1 MKKKILSFLLSIM
14 LVAAL
19 VPQAAF
25 AGEGEE
31 QTSGGVITG
40 FATPETTDYYYEGNP
55 EEEDLTLNLPET
67 LDVYLDG
74 SSSLTSI
81 PVTWESVEDYDNTD
95 FYFYSM
101 KPVWSGEY
109 TLGADLSSIMDVPWI
124 TVYKQEPD
132 NSEIEPM
139 VTEEEVPPV
148 YTEEEG
154 AVDPETYTE
163 TDGSE
168 GAAAVLSLFAE
179 DVYADSTSE
188 NTQEIYKYLTQ
199 TMGLNTAAACGV
211 MTNIN
216 VESAMSPINLQ
227 DKYHE
232 SIGLSDSEYTGWVD
246 SGKYTKFT
254 SDKAGYGL
262 CQWTY
267 PGRKSNLLS
276 YAKNQ
281 KKSIGNLRM
290 QMEFFENE
298 LTNSYQSV
306 YVTLKNVPNTAAGA
320 YIAAAEMC
328 MCYEIPVNTVATAAS
343 RGKTCL
349 SKYWKQYSGS
359 SASVTGT
366 SFLSL
371 CGYSYPTAVKNGKGM
386 DVKGYAI
393 SNYNVTSISGK
404 ITDSSGKTL
413 YSKTISSIS
422 SKTTSVKLSGLDD
435 YMKFSKLSNGSYKY
449 SVTAKDS
456 LGNSVTATHSFKVS
470 SSGPTTKALGF
481 ACKNTENDSAQSGST
496 ETGGSSTDSTTETAV
511 VKKTYSGTFPT
522 IPKRGYFKK
531 GDKGTQVK
539 RLQKLLN
546 WCGSSVSTGGTYGTK
561 TIKAVK
567 MLQKKLGLKQD
578 GKFGKKTLAKAKQL
592 KK

>member
-1 MKKKILSFLLSIM
+1 MKKTILSFVLSIM

-40 FATPETTDYYYEGNP
+40 FGTPETTDYYYEGNP
-55 EEEDLTLNLPET
+55 EEDELTLNLPET

-74 SSSLTSI
+74 STTLTSI
-81 PVTWESVEDYDNTD
+81 PVSWESVEDYDSTD

-109 TLGADLSSIMDVPWI
+109 TLDADLSSVMDVPWI

-139 VTEEEVPPV
+139 VTEEEAPPV
-148 YTEEEG
+148 YTEEDGAVNPEDYGAKG
-154 AVDPETYTE
+154 AVDI
-163 TDGSE
+163 
-168 GAAAVLSLFAE
+168 AAAVLSVFAE
-179 DVYADSTSE
+179 EVYAGTYAE
-188 NTQEIYKYLTQ
+188 NTEAIYRYLTQ
-199 TMGLNTAAACGV
+199 NMGLNTAAAFGV

-216 VESAMSPINLQ
+216 AESAMSPINLQ
-227 DKYHE
+227 NTYNS
-232 SIGLSDSEYTGWVD
+232 SIGLSDSEYTSRVD

-254 SDKAGYGL
+254 SDSAGYGL
-262 CQWTY
+262 CQWTSS
-267 PGRKSNLLS
+267 GRKSNLLN
-276 YAKNQ
+276 YARSRNT
-281 KKSIGNLRM
+281 SIGDLTM
-290 QMEFFENE
+290 QMEFLEKE
-298 LTNSYQSV
+298 LTTSYKSV
-306 YVTLKNVPNTAAGA
+306 YVTLKDVPNTPAGA

-328 MCYEIPVNTVATAAS
+328 MCYEIPANTVATAAS

-349 SKYWKQYSGS
+349 SNYWKQYSGS

-371 CGYSYPTAVKNGKGM
+371 CGYSYPTAVRNGKGM
-386 DVKGYAI
+386 DVTGYAI
-393 SNYNVTSISGK
+393 SNYNVKSITGK
-404 ITDSSGKTL
+404 ITDTSGKAL
-413 YSKTISSIS
+413 YSKTISAN
-422 SKTTSVKLSGLDD
+422 TTSVKLSGLDA
-435 YMKFSKLSNGSYKY
+435 YMKFAKLPNGSYKY
-449 SVTAKDS
+449 TVTAKDA
-456 LGNSVTATHSFKVS
+456 LGKSVSVSRSFKVS
-470 SSGPTTKALGF
+470 SSGSTAKALGF
-481 ACKNTENDSAQSGST
+481 ACQNTETGTVQTGSSSGST
-496 ETGGSSTDSTTETAV
+496 SAAAV
-511 VKKTYSGTFPT
+511 VKKAYSGTFPKL
-522 IPKRGYFKK
+522 PKRGYFKK

-539 RLQKLLN
+539 RLQKLLK
-546 WCGSSVSTGGTYGTK
+546 WCGYSVTTGGTYGAK

-567 MLQKKLGLKQD
+567 KLQKKLGLKQD

>member
-1 MKKKILSFLLSIM
+1 MKKTILSFVLSIM

-40 FATPETTDYYYEGNP
+40 FGTPETTDYYYEGNP
-55 EEEDLTLNLPET
+55 EEDELTLNLPET

-74 SSSLTSI
+74 STTLTSI
-81 PVTWESVEDYDNTD
+81 PVSWESVEDYDSTD

-109 TLGADLSSIMDVPWI
+109 TLDADLSSVMDVPWI

-139 VTEEEVPPV
+139 VTEEEAPPV
-148 YTEEEG
+148 YTEEDGAVNPGDYGAKG
-154 AVDPETYTE
+154 AVDI
-163 TDGSE
+163 
-168 GAAAVLSLFAE
+168 AAAVLSVFAE
-179 DVYADSTSE
+179 EVYAGTYAE
-188 NTQEIYKYLTQ
+188 NTEAIYRYLTQ
-199 TMGLNTAAACGV
+199 NMGLNTAAACGV

-216 VESAMSPINLQ
+216 AESAMSPINLQ
-227 DKYHE
+227 NTYNS
-232 SIGLSDSEYTGWVD
+232 SIELSDSEYTSRVD

-254 SDKAGYGL
+254 SDSAGYGL
-262 CQWTY
+262 CQWTTSN
-267 PGRKSNLLS
+267 RKSNLLS
-276 YAKNQ
+276 YAKSQ
-281 KKSIGNLRM
+281 KKSIGDLRM
-290 QMEFFENE
+290 QMEFFEKE
-298 LTNSYQSV
+298 LTTSYNSV
-306 YVTLKNVPNTAAGA
+306 YVTLKNVPNTPAGA

-328 MCYEIPVNTVATAAS
+328 MCYEIPANTVATAAS

-349 SKYWKQYSGS
+349 SNYWKQYSGS

-371 CGYSYPTAVKNGKGM
+371 CGYSYPTEVRNGKGM
-386 DVKGYAI
+386 DVTGYAI
-393 SNYNVTSISGK
+393 SNYNVTSITGK

-413 YSKTISSIS
+413 YSKTIS

-449 SVTAKDS
+449 SVSAKDA

-470 SSGPTTKALGF
+470 SSGSTTGSTTKGLGF
-481 ACKNTENDSAQSGST
+481 ACKNT
-496 ETGGSSTDSTTETAV
+496 GSSTGSNVVATV
-511 VKKTYSGTFPT
+511 VKKAYSGTFPKL
-522 IPKRGYFKK
+522 PKKGYFKK

-546 WCGSSVSTGGTYGTK
+546 WCGCSVSTGGKYGTK
-561 TIKAVK
+561 TVKAVK
-567 MLQKKLGLKQD
+567 KLQKKLGLKQD

>member
-1 MKKKILSFLLSIM
+1 MKKTILSFVLSIM
-14 LVAAL
+14 LVVAL

-40 FATPETTDYYYEGNP
+40 FGTPETTDYYYEGNP
-55 EEEDLTLNLPET
+55 EEDELTLNLPET

-74 SSSLTSI
+74 STTLTSI
-81 PVTWESVEDYDNTD
+81 PVTWESVEDYDSTD

-109 TLGADLSSIMDVPWI
+109 TLDADLSSVMDVPWI

-139 VTEEEVPPV
+139 VTEEEAPPV
-148 YTEEEG
+148 YTEEDGAVNPEDYGAKG
-154 AVDPETYTE
+154 AVDI
-163 TDGSE
+163 
-168 GAAAVLSLFAE
+168 AAAVLSVFAE
-179 DVYADSTSE
+179 EVYAGTYAE
-188 NTQEIYKYLTQ
+188 NTEAIYRYLTQ
-199 TMGLNTAAACGV
+199 NMGLNTAAACGV

-216 VESAMSPINLQ
+216 AESAMSPINLQ
-227 DKYHE
+227 NTYNK
-232 SIGLSDSEYTGWVD
+232 SIELSDRKYTSRVD

-254 SDKAGYGL
+254 SDSAGYGL
-262 CQWTY
+262 CQWTTSD
-267 PGRKSNLLS
+267 RKSNLLS
-276 YAKNQ
+276 YAKSQ
-281 KKSIGNLRM
+281 KKSIGDLRM
-290 QMEFFENE
+290 QMEFFEKE
-298 LTNSYQSV
+298 LTTSYKSV
-306 YVTLKNVPNTAAGA
+306 YVTLKNVPNTPAGA

-328 MCYEIPVNTVATAAS
+328 MCYEIPANTVATAAS

-349 SKYWKQYSGS
+349 SNYWKQYSGS

-371 CGYSYPTAVKNGKGM
+371 CGYSYPTEVRNGKGM
-386 DVKGYAI
+386 DVTGYAI
-393 SNYNVTSISGK
+393 SNYKVTSITGK

-413 YSKTISSIS
+413 YSKRIS

-449 SVTAKDS
+449 SVSAKDA

-470 SSGPTTKALGF
+470 SSVSTTKGLGF
-481 ACKNTENDSAQSGST
+481 ACKKT
-496 ETGGSSTDSTTETAV
+496 GSSTGSNVVATV
-511 VKKTYSGTFPT
+511 VKKAYSGTFPKL
-522 IPKRGYFKK
+522 PKKGYFKK

-546 WCGSSVSTGGTYGTK
+546 WCGCSVSTGGKYGTK
-561 TIKAVK
+561 TVKAVK
-567 MLQKKLGLKQD
+567 KLQKKLGLKQD

>member
-1 MKKKILSFLLSIM
+1 MKKTILSFVLSIM
-14 LVAAL
+14 LVVAL

-40 FATPETTDYYYEGNP
+40 FGTPETTDYYYEGNP
-55 EEEDLTLNLPET
+55 EEDELTLNLPET

-74 SSSLTSI
+74 STTLTSI
-81 PVTWESVEDYDNTD
+81 PVSWESVEDYDSTD

-109 TLGADLSSIMDVPWI
+109 TLDADLSSVMDVPWI

-139 VTEEEVPPV
+139 VTEEEAPPV
-148 YTEEEG
+148 YTEEDGAVNPGDYGAKG
-154 AVDPETYTE
+154 AVDI
-163 TDGSE
+163 
-168 GAAAVLSLFAE
+168 AAAVLSVFAE
-179 DVYADSTSE
+179 EVYAGTYAE
-188 NTQEIYKYLTQ
+188 NTKAIYRYLTQ
-199 TMGLNTAAACGV
+199 NMGLNTAAACGV

-216 VESAMSPINLQ
+216 AESAMSPINLQ
-227 DKYHE
+227 NTYNS
-232 SIGLSDSEYTGWVD
+232 SIELSDSEYTSRVD

-254 SDKAGYGL
+254 SDSAGYGL
-262 CQWTY
+262 CQWTSS
-267 PGRKSNLLS
+267 GRKSNLLN
-276 YAKNQ
+276 YARSRNT
-281 KKSIGNLRM
+281 SIGDLTM
-290 QMEFFENE
+290 QMEFLEKE
-298 LTNSYQSV
+298 LTTSYNSV
-306 YVTLKNVPNTAAGA
+306 YVTLKNVPNTSAGA

-328 MCYEIPVNTVATAAS
+328 MCYEIPANTVATAAS

-349 SKYWKQYSGS
+349 SNYWKQYSGS

-371 CGYSYPTAVKNGKGM
+371 CGYSYPTEVRNGKGM
-386 DVKGYAI
+386 DVTGYAI
-393 SNYNVTSISGK
+393 SNYNVTSITGK

-413 YSKTISSIS
+413 YSKTIS

-449 SVTAKDS
+449 SVSAKDA

-470 SSGPTTKALGF
+470 SSGSTTKGLGF
-481 ACKNTENDSAQSGST
+481 ACKNT
-496 ETGGSSTDSTTETAV
+496 GSSTGSNVVATV
-511 VKKTYSGTFPT
+511 VKKAYSGTFPKL
-522 IPKRGYFKK
+522 PKKGYFKK

-546 WCGSSVSTGGTYGTK
+546 WCGCSVSTGGKYGTK
-561 TIKAVK
+561 TVKAVK
-567 MLQKKLGLKQD
+567 KLQKKLGLKQD

>member
-1 MKKKILSFLLSIM
+1 MKKTILSFVLSIM

-40 FATPETTDYYYEGNP
+40 FGTPETTDYYYEGNP
-55 EEEDLTLNLPET
+55 EEDELTLNLPET

-74 SSSLTSI
+74 STTLTSI
-81 PVTWESVEDYDNTD
+81 PVSWESVEDYYSTD

-109 TLGADLSSIMDVPWI
+109 TLDAELSSVMDVPWI

-139 VTEEEVPPV
+139 VTEEEAPPV
-148 YTEEEG
+148 YTEEDGAVNPGDYGAKG
-154 AVDPETYTE
+154 AVDI
-163 TDGSE
+163 
-168 GAAAVLSLFAE
+168 AAAVLSVFAE
-179 DVYADSTSE
+179 EVYAGTYAE
-188 NTQEIYKYLTQ
+188 NTKAIYRYLTQ
-199 TMGLNTAAACGV
+199 NMGLNTAAACGV

-216 VESAMSPINLQ
+216 AESAMSPINLQ
-227 DKYHE
+227 NTYNS
-232 SIGLSDSEYTGWVD
+232 SIGLSDSEYTSRVD

-254 SDKAGYGL
+254 SDSAGYGL
-262 CQWTY
+262 CQWTSS
-267 PGRKSNLLS
+267 GRKSNLLN
-276 YAKNQ
+276 YARSRNT
-281 KKSIGNLRM
+281 SIGDLTM
-290 QMEFFENE
+290 QMEFLEKE
-298 LTNSYQSV
+298 LTTSYKSV
-306 YVTLKNVPNTAAGA
+306 YVTLKNVPNTPAGA

-328 MCYEIPVNTVATAAS
+328 MCYEIPANTVATAAS

-349 SKYWKQYSGS
+349 SNYWKQYSGS

-371 CGYSYPTAVKNGKGM
+371 CGYSYPTEVRNGKGM
-386 DVKGYAI
+386 DVTGYAI
-393 SNYNVTSISGK
+393 SNYKVTSITGK

-413 YSKTISSIS
+413 YSKRIS

-449 SVTAKDS
+449 SVTAKDA

-470 SSGPTTKALGF
+470 SSGSTTKGLGF
-481 ACKNTENDSAQSGST
+481 ACKKT
-496 ETGGSSTDSTTETAV
+496 GSSTGSNVVATV
-511 VKKTYSGTFPT
+511 VKKAYSGTFPKL
-522 IPKRGYFKK
+522 PKKGYFKK

-546 WCGSSVSTGGTYGTK
+546 WCGCSVSTGGKYGTK
-561 TIKAVK
+561 TVKAVK
-567 MLQKKLGLKQD
+567 KLQKKLGLKQD